1 MAAKFGGDSGGG
13 GGSDRIVVVGGTGAG
28 QGDDAGASPA
38 NSSRFFFVVGLAD
51 AAGDDG
57 ILCAHHLGPV
67 ARFLGVGDGDLGDGV
82 PVGGEDTGV
91 PLTVLF
97 VEDGVAVSFLG
108 SLAVLDV
115 AGIDEMLEATDADA
129 LGGGSVGT
137 SAGNI
142 GDNVELV
149 ALVVLFR
156 GEAGLEFLIGVF
168 AERWDEVDPRPAA
181 EADLAR
187 MAATRQRDDSG
198 GGS

>member
-1 MAAKFGGDSGGG
+1 MRGNRLNTGAPLVDSAIVVDSDGGG
-13 GGSDRIVVVGGTGAG
+13 GTDV
-28 QGDDAGASPA
+28 
-38 NSSRFFFVVGLAD
+38 D

-57 ILCAHHLGPV
+57 ILCAHHLGLV
-67 ARFLGVGDGDLGDGV
+67 TRVLGVGEGDLGDGV
-82 PVGGEDTGV
+82 AVGGEHVLV

-97 VEDGVAVSFLG
+97 VKNGIVVTFLG

-168 AERWDEVDPRPAA
+168 AERWDEVDPHPAA

-198 GGS
+198 CCSWNRRVGRRRRRSG